1 MFSSCL
7 WLAPVCPSL
16 SPSLC
21 DKAPSTQAS
30 LGALQ
35 VELGSEGNAQVQKT
49 MAQVYSHVDRQKW

>member
-7 WLAPVCPSL
+7 WLNPACPSR

-30 LGALQ
+30 LGSLQ
-35 VELGSEGNAQVQKT
+35 VELGSDGIAQVQKT
-49 MAQVYSHVDRQKW
+49 RAQVYSHVDRQKW